1 MQGSGKIPFPDKNC
15 GIHSI
20 SVNKD
25 YSKLATGA
33 LNPNSIGFYRLPTLE
48 PICLG
53 EVSVLI
59 IVFSSFRFFKIKLY
73 YTLKMLEIQRAEE
86 IKQYLQCCEPV
97 SYTHLTLPTIYS
109 V

>member
-59 IVFSSFRFFKIKLY
+59 IIFSSFRFFKIKLY

-86 IKQYLQCCEPV
+86 SLK
-97 SYTHLTLPTIYS
+97 
-109 V
+109 